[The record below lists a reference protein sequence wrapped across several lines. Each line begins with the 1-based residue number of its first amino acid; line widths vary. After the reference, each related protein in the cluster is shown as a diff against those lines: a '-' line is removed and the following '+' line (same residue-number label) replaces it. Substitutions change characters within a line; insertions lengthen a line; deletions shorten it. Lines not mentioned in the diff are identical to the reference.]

1 MRKSWS
7 RSLPPISPDYS
18 GACSCL
24 YELNPLIVIHDA
36 AGCTG
41 NYTGYDEPR
50 WYHRPTP
57 VFCSNL
63 RELDAVLG
71 RDDRLIGGIEDCL
84 DTLRPEVILICG
96 SPVPAVIGTDFEG
109 IAAEV
114 ESKTGIPTIGLPTN
128 GTHLYN
134 WGYARC
140 LEALVRR
147 ALRPDFPN
155 SDETR
160 HEEPN
165 GQTVSLFGLSAIDGM
180 DRDYTD
186 WIKRGLA
193 EAGTTDIC
201 SVTMDCAMSEL
212 HQIARSDYIWV
223 FSEAGEGAAALVK
236 RRHPNLKIFHGLP
249 LTDEQRGEMIR
260 ALISGG
266 ESAPKPDAAPTKKKK
281 ALIVAETYLAGSIAA
296 LLRDR
301 GGWDTETVVLQ
312 EDLGFSSSGRVPHI
326 DSEDA
331 LRERI
336 SQSDAALIVADPLL
350 KAFAPAHA
358 RFFDWPQF
366 SLSSHLYGAD
376 QRSVRI
382 IARQFLDMMERID

>member
-7 RSLPPISPDYS
+7 RSLPPVSPDYS

-24 YELNPLIVIHDA
+24 YELKPLIVIHDA

-50 WYHRPTP
+50 WYDRPAP

-71 RDDRLIGGIEDCL
+71 RDDRLISGIEDCL
-84 DTLRPEVILICG
+84 GTIRPEVILICG
-96 SPVPAVIGTDFEG
+96 SPVPAVIGTDFDG
-109 IAAEV
+109 IAAEI
-114 ESKTGIPTIGLPTN
+114 EANTGILTIGLPTN

-147 ALRPDFPN
+147 VLNENEPLPDQP
-155 SDETR
+155 S
-160 HEEPN
+160 
-165 GQTVSLFGLSAIDGM
+165 GAATVTLLGLSAIDGM
-180 DRDYTD
+180 DREYTD
-186 WIKRGLA
+186 WLRQGLSA
-193 EAGTTDIC
+193 AGMTDVC

-212 HQIARSDYIWV
+212 AQIARSSAVWIL
-223 FSEAGEGAAALVK
+223 SEAAEGAAALV
-236 RRHPNLKIFHGLP
+236 RRRNPALKIVRGLP
-249 LTDEQRGEMIR
+249 LTDRQRDGMIR
-260 ALISGG
+260 ALLEDG
-266 ESAPKPDAAPTKKKK
+266 EAAPNLNSASAAKK
-281 ALIVAETYLAGSIAA
+281 ALIVAEAYLAESIAA
-296 LLRDR
+296 MLRDH
-301 GGWDTETVVLQ
+301 GDWETETLVLQ
-312 EDLGFSSSGRVPHI
+312 EDLGFSSSGRVLHI

-336 SQSDAALIVADPLL
+336 SRSDAALIVADPLL
-350 KAFAPAHA
+350 KKFAPAQP

-376 QRSVRI
+376 ARSVRL
-382 IARQFLDMMERID
+382 IARQFLESMERTG